1 MRKKSKRSR
10 KIQKEKEVRIKTQEE
25 RALKTK
31 NEITEEWIK
40 EVTDIKIRNLCMA
53 NIIMANP
60 VVYDTEDTKKEYL
73 ERINKYLKIGGWRQR
88 KYEASEYESYQKNIL
103 ECKEIKYSKGIDYYM
118 YYIVFD
124 LIHILGYDTKEISQT
139 KLENVRRQYLLDFA
153 SANLYIFTKIIKSVQ
168 GEEILLE
175 NLKKNSELKRE
186 KHYIELIR
194 KNLLFRKKEPFNII
208 VTATMSAGKSTFI
221 NAIAG
226 KYVCLSQNM
235 ACTSKIHSVINKA
248 FEDKSS
254 FIYDHDLI
262 MAAGKEDLLENSD
275 KNLSDKIYV
284 ATRYHGSLA
293 NERIIINDSPGVNFS
308 GNQEHKKVAN
318 QLIKRRNYNLLIY
331 VMNATQLGT
340 NDESEHL
347 EFIKKTIGKTPII
360 FVMNKVDTFNPEEEN
375 IEDIIIRQKNYLK
388 GKGFQN
394 PIICPVSARAG
405 YLVKKYEQGELLRN
419 EKRELYNYVDK
430 FEKMNLKK
438 YYAETFKQIQ
448 IKNIL
453 KEEEQLLKTSG
464 ILFVEKLIKEYA
476 QGGR

>member
-1 MRKKSKRSR
+1 
-10 KIQKEKEVRIKTQEE
+10 
-25 RALKTK
+25 
-31 NEITEEWIK
+31 
-40 EVTDIKIRNLCMA
+40 
-53 NIIMANP
+53 
-60 VVYDTEDTKKEYL
+60 
-73 ERINKYLKIGGWRQR
+73 
-88 KYEASEYESYQKNIL
+88 
-103 ECKEIKYSKGIDYYM
+103 
-118 YYIVFD
+118 
-124 LIHILGYDTKEISQT
+124 
-139 KLENVRRQYLLDFA
+139 
-153 SANLYIFTKIIKSVQ
+153 
-168 GEEILLE
+168 
-175 NLKKNSELKRE
+175 
-186 KHYIELIR
+186 
-194 KNLLFRKKEPFNII
+194 
-208 VTATMSAGKSTFI
+208 
-221 NAIAG
+221 
-226 KYVCLSQNM
+226 
-235 ACTSKIHSVINKA
+235 
-248 FEDKSS
+248 
-254 FIYDHDLI
+254 

-448 IKNIL
+448 IKNSL

>member
-1 MRKKSKRSR
+1 M
-10 KIQKEKEVRIKTQEE
+10 
-25 RALKTK
+25 
-31 NEITEEWIK
+31 
-40 EVTDIKIRNLCMA
+40 
-53 NIIMANP
+53 
-60 VVYDTEDTKKEYL
+60 
-73 ERINKYLKIGGWRQR
+73 
-88 KYEASEYESYQKNIL
+88 
-103 ECKEIKYSKGIDYYM
+103 
-118 YYIVFD
+118 
-124 LIHILGYDTKEISQT
+124 
-139 KLENVRRQYLLDFA
+139 
-153 SANLYIFTKIIKSVQ
+153 
-168 GEEILLE
+168 
-175 NLKKNSELKRE
+175 KRE

-448 IKNIL
+448 IKNSL